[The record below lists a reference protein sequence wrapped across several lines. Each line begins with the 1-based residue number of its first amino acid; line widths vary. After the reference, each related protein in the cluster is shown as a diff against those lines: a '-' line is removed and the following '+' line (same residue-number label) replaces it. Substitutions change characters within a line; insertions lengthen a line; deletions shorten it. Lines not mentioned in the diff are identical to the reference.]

1 MSLLFTP
8 ISLRGLTLEN
18 RIMVSPMCQY
28 SAREGCANDWHLIH
42 LGSLAQSG
50 AGLLCLEAT
59 AVTPEGRITPGCLG
73 LYSDDN
79 EAALA
84 PVIAAV
90 RRWSRI
96 PIGIQLS
103 HAGRKGSSLEPW
115 NGGALIPPGSGGWRP
130 VAPSAV
136 PQSPDE
142 PPPEALD
149 EIGLRRIRD
158 AFATAARRADR
169 LGLEAME
176 LHFAHGYL
184 VHQFLS
190 PLSNRRTDCYGGSIE
205 NRMRFA
211 LEVFDAVRQTWPA
224 DKPLGVRLSATDWI
238 EGGWDLDSSVALA
251 RELKA
256 RGCDWVDCSS
266 GGISP
271 EQKIPVGPGYQV
283 PLAKRIRRETGI
295 TTIAIGLITEPRQA
309 ETIIAGG
316 DADMVAL
323 ARAMLWNPRWAWHAA
338 AELGATVQGTEA
350 VLALAT
356 ARQAGHVARK
366 YQQATLAP
374 PLKLVSRNCR
384 PWTMDRPD
392 THRRRYRRPHDREPQ
407 RPWHG

>member
-8 ISLRGLTLEN
+8 ISLRGLALDN

-73 LYSDDN
+73 LYSDEN

-84 PVIAAV
+84 LVITAV
-90 RRWSRI
+90 RRWSQM
-96 PIGIQLS
+96 PLGIQLC
-103 HAGRKGSSLEPW
+103 HAGRKASSLEPW
-115 NGGALIPPGSGGWRP
+115 NGGALIPPESGGWWP

-136 PQSPDE
+136 PLSPDE
-142 PPPEALD
+142 PPPESLD
-149 EIGLRRIRD
+149 ETGLRRIRN
-158 AFATAARRADR
+158 AFAACTRRADR
-169 LGLEAME
+169 LGLQAME

-190 PLSNRRTDCYGGSIE
+190 PISNRRTDRYGGSIA

-211 LEVFDAVRQTWPA
+211 LEVFDEVRQAWPT

-251 RELKA
+251 HELKA
-256 RGCDWVDCSS
+256 RGCDWIDCSS

-283 PLAKRIRRETGI
+283 PLARRIRRETGV
-295 TTIAIGLITEPRQA
+295 TTIAIGLITEPVQA
-309 ETIIAGG
+309 EAIIAAG

-338 AELGATVQGTEA
+338 AELGATV
-350 VLALAT
+350 
-356 ARQAGHVARK
+356 
-366 YQQATLAP
+366 LAP
-374 PLKLVSRNCR
+374 RQYWRSPPRGKQAALRGSTSR
-384 PWTMDRPD
+384 
-392 THRRRYRRPHDREPQ
+392 Q
-407 RPWHG
+407 R

>member
-8 ISLRGLTLEN
+8 ISLRGLALEN

-84 PVIAAV
+84 HVITAV
-90 RRWSRI
+90 RRWSQM
-96 PIGIQLS
+96 PLGIQLC
-103 HAGRKGSSLEPW
+103 HAGRKGSSFEPW
-115 NGGALIPPGSGGWRP
+115 NGGALIPANSGGWRP

-136 PQSPDE
+136 PQAPGE
-142 PPPEALD
+142 QPPEALD
-149 EIGLRRIRD
+149 ETGLRRIRD
-158 AFATAARRADR
+158 AFATSARRADR
-169 LGLEAME
+169 VGLEAME

-190 PLSNRRTDCYGGSIE
+190 PLSNRRTDRYGGPLE

-211 LEVFDAVRQTWPA
+211 LEVFDAVRQPWPA
-224 DKPLGVRLSATDWI
+224 EKPLGVRLSATDWI

-251 RELKA
+251 HQLKA
-256 RGCDWVDCSS
+256 RGCDWIDCSS

-271 EQKIPVGPGYQV
+271 EQKIPLGPGYQV
-283 PLAKRIRRETGI
+283 PLARRIRRETGI
-295 TTIAIGLITEPRQA
+295 TTIAIGLITEPGQA

-338 AELGATVQGTEA
+338 AELNGTVQAPKQYWRSPPRG
-350 VLALAT
+350 
-356 ARQAGHVARK
+356 K
-366 YQQATLAP
+366 QATLRG
-374 PLKLVSRNCR
+374 S
-384 PWTMDRPD
+384 TSG
-392 THRRRYRRPHDREPQ
+392 Q
-407 RPWHG
+407 R

>member
-8 ISLRGLTLEN
+8 ISLRGLALEN

-28 SAREGCANDWHLIH
+28 SAREGCASDWHLIH

-79 EAALA
+79 EASLA
-84 PVIAAV
+84 RAIAAV
-90 RRWSRI
+90 RRWSQM
-96 PIGIQLS
+96 PLGIQLS
-103 HAGRKGSSLEPW
+103 HAGRKGSSFEPW
-115 NGGALIPPGSGGWRP
+115 NGGALIPPESGGWRP

-142 PPPEALD
+142 APPEALD
-149 EIGLRRIRD
+149 ETGLRRIRD
-158 AFATAARRADR
+158 AFATSARRADR
-169 LGLEAME
+169 VGLEAME

-190 PLSNRRTDCYGGSIE
+190 PLSNRRTDRYGGSIE

-211 LEVFDAVRQTWPA
+211 LEVFDAVRQAWPA
-224 DKPLGVRLSATDWI
+224 EKPLGVRLSATDWI

-251 RELKA
+251 HQLKA
-256 RGCDWVDCSS
+256 RGCDWIDCSS
-266 GGISP
+266 GGISS
-271 EQKIPVGPGYQV
+271 EQKIPLGPGYQV
-283 PLAKRIRRETGI
+283 PLARRIRRETGI
-295 TTIAIGLITEPRQA
+295 TTIAIGLITEAGQA

-323 ARAMLWNPRWAWHAA
+323 ARAMLWDPRWAWHAA
-338 AELGATVQGTEA
+338 AELGATV
-350 VLALAT
+350 LAPKQYW
-356 ARQAGHVARK
+356 RSPPRGK
-366 YQQATLAP
+366 QATLRGST
-374 PLKLVSRNCR
+374 SR
-384 PWTMDRPD
+384 
-392 THRRRYRRPHDREPQ
+392 Q
-407 RPWHG
+407 R